1 MSITLWNFSSLW
13 YRSSVVEAVEAVA
26 EGVAVADQALLQV
39 VAPAA
44 VLLQVNLLAVAAVR
58 PRLLSRQVPIQG
70 LRKVQHLNQATR
82 PVLTLTT
89 AQSSRPRPPIAQR
102 PLSQPIAAI
111 THMEA
116 STGTTTTSTRRSSSS
131 TTTTCTTT
139 ITSTIIPT
147 SIILPVWASH
157 TSLWYCFLW
166 FWSLP

>member
-1 MSITLWNFSSLW
+1 M
-13 YRSSVVEAVEAVA
+13 VEAVEAVA

-58 PRLLSRQVPIQG
+58 PRLLSRQVLIQG
-70 LRKVQHLNQATR
+70 LRKVQQLNQATR

-89 AQSSRPRPPIAQR
+89 AQSSQPRPPIAQQR
-102 PLSQPIAAI
+102 QQLQLTAAT

-139 ITSTIIPT
+139 ITSTTIPK

-157 TSLWYCFLW
+157 TSL
-166 FWSLP
+166 